1 MEVVQAAARPLFNQT
16 IHGIRSH
23 LSTPPTPTSPTLRL
37 TDFLDLSTLQEIQ
50 DGFAAVANVRAVI
63 TDAAGNILTSPDIT
77 PKFLARQQAIES
89 QESQVPEPQRVGREY
104 VAPIY
109 VGGQNVGTMRM
120 KLRPE
125 PAMDEEKAQ
134 RIAKKFSLDAEQV
147 RQIVSQSK
155 DRGARP
161 AAVQFLFLMANAIA
175 RLCYQEFELRQRIS
189 EMATASQVAQMLAE
203 ASDLQGLLERTT
215 RIVTE
220 RLRVKAC
227 SIRLGD
233 QAKDELVTK
242 AVHNLSMQYMSK
254 GKISLSRSISEE
266 PELWSQGISSIDNIL
281 TDPRVQYPESA
292 AAEGIVGMLSA
303 SMKYQD
309 QPIGVI
315 RVYTSEPRQFDAAE
329 QALLRTIASAAAAA
343 VVNTQ
348 LQAEAREAEQLEQQ
362 INMAA
367 EVQQRMIPRKPPLIP
382 GLELGAV
389 YVPCYQLGGDLYDF
403 IQLPYD
409 NVAVVIADVSG
420 KGVPASLIMAMVRA
434 AIRAQADN
442 LYYLNEVLRRVNDM
456 LVRDTRVN
464 EFVTLFYGVID
475 AKNRRLT
482 FCNAGHMPVMLLR
495 DGKIIEL
502 GTGDQ
507 GSIVLGV
514 DSDEHFSQHIVEL
527 QVGDRLLMYTDGVPD
542 ARTFD
547 DQMFGRQRLL
557 DSFIAAGANTKLSA
571 EQLARAILWDVRKF
585 IGMNRPSDDI
595 TLVNAIIGPDALGL
609 VAS

>member
-1 MEVVQAAARPLFNQT
+1 M
-16 IHGIRSH
+16 
-23 LSTPPTPTSPTLRL
+23 STPPTPTSPTLRL

-233 QAKDELVTK
+233 LAKDELVTK
-242 AVHNLSMQYMSK
+242 AVHNLSKQYMSK

-329 QALLRTIASAAAAA
+329 KALLRTIASAAAAA
-343 VVNTQ
+343 VVNTK

-456 LVRDTRVN
+456 LVRDTKVN